1 MKNDSKEQQ
10 ILLTAAPP
18 PSPFVVRSLSGIS
31 LGFDESSNDEELTKV
46 EIVEENIDDDHPK
59 DDKTKRNVSINASRK
74 KSNSIW
80 KISLFKFKQRT
91 KYKLITDSEPQEET
105 IRDECNNMDTLD
117 LALKKLGF

>member
-1 MKNDSKEQQ
+1 MKNDSDEQQ

-31 LGFDESSNDEELTKV
+31 LGFDEELTKE
-46 EIVEENIDDDHPK
+46 EIVEEHIDDDHPK
-59 DDKTKRNVSINASRK
+59 DDKMKRNVSNNASRK

-91 KYKLITDSEPQEET
+91 KYKLITDSELQEET
-105 IRDECNNMDTLD
+105 IRDQCNNMDTLD